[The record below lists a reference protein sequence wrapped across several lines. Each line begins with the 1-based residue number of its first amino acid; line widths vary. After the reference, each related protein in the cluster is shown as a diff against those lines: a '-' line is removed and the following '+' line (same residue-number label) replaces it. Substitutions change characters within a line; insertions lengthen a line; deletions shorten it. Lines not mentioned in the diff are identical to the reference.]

1 MTTLVAR
8 QAPIAGNAPFR
19 LRWVLFLILT
29 GAFAL
34 LLVPRA
40 TAAWRMYSIGPA
52 AADYGLCMAGP
63 TGAGLFLES
72 DSEFRRVLRRRL
84 VSSGATAL
92 PFARCAK
99 LAAVLG
105 GSPRLVS
112 ALSAP
117 ASAFRE
123 WESGTA
129 TAFSLEDLDLS
140 VAVATGLYRR
150 AWPLL
155 RGEPGRLIKPSLTPP
170 TAVHPRDPVKPAW
183 GRGLPDRTSWQRA
196 TLVEGQQAQ
205 VTLATGTRFTTYSS
219 SDGYAWREVP
229 RSRAAHVERCGGPSG
244 PFSAQVGIEPTSR
257 AISVRT
263 FRGQLL
269 VHETEAVPATG
280 ELIATSCD
288 DRGLVLL
295 MRVAGE
301 SRIGLCP
308 YQQRCRE
315 MNLPTLGAELK
326 VGQYPLDMVRL
337 DGTTVVAATMGTVV
351 RVASTRDN
359 GLTWTPFSV
368 AFDAGEWGAG
378 TYPELPSHL
387 LALGSKV
394 LLYSGFQQASAPY
407 PLLISHD
414 SGASFQGARVEPR

>member
-1 MTTLVAR
+1 
-8 QAPIAGNAPFR
+8 
-19 LRWVLFLILT
+19 
-29 GAFAL
+29 
-34 LLVPRA
+34 
-40 TAAWRMYSIGPA
+40 MYSVGPA
-52 AADYGLCMAGP
+52 AADYALCMAGP
-63 TGAGLFLES
+63 TGAELFLSS
-72 DSEFRRVLRRRL
+72 DGDFRRLLRRRL
-84 VSSGATAL
+84 VSSGAAAL

-99 LAAVLG
+99 LAVLLG
-105 GSPRLVS
+105 GSPRLLS

-123 WESGTA
+123 WEGGTA
-129 TAFSLEDLDLS
+129 AAFSLEDLDLS
-140 VAVATGLYRR
+140 VEVATGVYRR

-205 VTLATGTRFTTYSS
+205 VTLATGTRFTTYAS

-229 RSRAAHVERCGGPSG
+229 RSRAAHVERCAGPTG
-244 PFSAQVGIEPTSR
+244 PFSAQVGIDPTSR

-269 VHETEAVPATG
+269 VYETEAVPATG

-295 MRVAGE
+295 LRVAGE
-301 SRIGLCP
+301 SRMGLCP

-315 MNLPTLGAELK
+315 MNLPSLGAELK
-326 VGQYPLDMVRL
+326 TGQYPLDMARL

-368 AFDAGEWGAG
+368 AFDAGEWGAP
-378 TYPELPSHL
+378 TYPEVPNHL

-394 LLYSGFQQASAPY
+394 LLYSGFRQASAAY
-407 PLLISHD
+407 PLLISD
-414 SGASFQGARVEPR
+414 DFGASFHGARVEPR

>member
-1 MTTLVAR
+1 VTTLVAR

-29 GAFAL
+29 GAFVL
-34 LLVPRA
+34 LVVPRA
-40 TAAWRMYSIGPA
+40 TAAWRMYSVGPA
-52 AADYGLCMAGP
+52 AADYALCMAGP
-63 TGAGLFLES
+63 TGAELFLSS
-72 DSEFRRVLRRRL
+72 DGDFRRLLRRRL
-84 VSSGATAL
+84 VSSGAAAL

-99 LAAVLG
+99 LAVLLG

-129 TAFSLEDLDLS
+129 TAFSLEDLDLG
-140 VAVATGLYRR
+140 VDVATVLYRR

-155 RGEPGRLIKPSLTPP
+155 QGEPGRLLKPSL
-170 TAVHPRDPVKPAW
+170 VKPAW

-229 RSRAAHVERCGGPSG
+229 RSRAAHVERCGGPTG
-244 PFSAQVGIEPTSR
+244 PFSAQVGVQPASR

-269 VHETEAVPATG
+269 VYETEAVPAAG

-288 DRGLVLL
+288 DRGLALL

-301 SRIGLCP
+301 SRMGLCP

-368 AFDAGEWGAG
+368 AFDAGEWSAG
-378 TYPELPSHL
+378 TYPELPRHL

-394 LLYSGFQQASAPY
+394 LLYSGYRQARGAY
-407 PLLISHD
+407 PLLISDD
-414 SGASFQGARVEPR
+414 SGASFHGARGEPR